1 MKHIDSTL
9 ILEDYIYGKQT
20 VEQLSIK
27 YKISKNTIRRKL
39 NKVQVPLIISSQKDV
54 VVLMDTSYWGRNF
67 GVCVLKDAYSGF
79 VLWRKYIKHE
89 TLAIYQEG
97 VDWLEDNG
105 FYIEGIVCDGMR
117 GIFKQFS
124 RYRVQMCQFHQ
135 VAIIRRYLTNKP
147 ILKASIELKSIV
159 KTLTKTDKESF
170 IGEFNEW
177 CLRWDNFLKER
188 HIDSIT
194 GKSRYTHRRV
204 RSACLSLK
212 HNMPYLWTW
221 YDNIDIG
228 IPNTNNAIEG
238 MFSDLKNKLR
248 NHNGISKKT

>member
-1 MKHIDSTL
+1 
-9 ILEDYIYGKQT
+9 
-20 VEQLSIK
+20 
-27 YKISKNTIRRKL
+27 
-39 NKVQVPLIISSQKDV
+39 
-54 VVLMDTSYWGRNF
+54 MDTSYWGRNF
-67 GVCVLKDAYSGF
+67 GVSVLKDAYSGC

-89 TLAIYQEG
+89 TLAVYQEG
-97 VDWLEDNG
+97 VDWLENNG

-248 NHNGISKKT
+248 NHNGMSKKHKQIFVDKYFMNTFNRK

>member
-1 MKHIDSTL
+1 M
-9 ILEDYIYGKQT
+9 E
-20 VEQLSIK
+20 
-27 YKISKNTIRRKL
+27 N
-39 NKVQVPLIISSQKDV
+39 
-54 VVLMDTSYWGRNF
+54 
-67 GVCVLKDAYSGF
+67 
-79 VLWRKYIKHE
+79 
-89 TLAIYQEG
+89 
-97 VDWLEDNG
+97 NG
-105 FYIEGIVCDGMR
+105 FCIEGIVCDGMR
-117 GIFKQFS
+117 GIFRQFS
-124 RYRVQMCQFHQ
+124 EYRVQMCQFHQ

-147 ILKASIELKSIV
+147 ILQASIELKMV
-159 KTLTKTDKESF
+159 VQTLTKTDKESF

-177 CLRWDNFLKER
+177 CLHWDNFLKER

-212 HNMPYLWTW
+212 RNMPYLWTW

-248 NHNGISKKT
+248 NHNGMSRKHKQVFIDKYFMNTFDRK